1 MLCTTFFAATIVLF
15 AQHASAQGRLLRFV
29 CSQLV
34 IERID
39 PLVSPGMVPSPHTH
53 QVVGGNSFNATMDP
67 ARLDP
72 ATTSTCTTCS
82 YAEDFSNYWTANLY
96 FKSPENG
103 TLKRV
108 PQMPNPTCCQQ
119 NGGLTIYYMTPFSGS
134 QKVTA
139 FKPGFRMLAGDPA
152 LRTATGKDPGICHRC
167 LGASNGFQ
175 PCDRTDSSELPLKPC
190 PQGIRSSIIFPT
202 CWDGKNLDS
211 PDHKSH
217 MAYSPG
223 ICSGGNC
230 LAGAS
235 CPSTHPVRVPG
246 VMYEIYWDT
255 SQFNDPK
262 YFPAG
267 SQPFVYS
274 FGDGLGHGQHGDYL
288 FGWKGDALQ
297 RGMDALS
304 GRDCANE
311 KCSALKSQSYEDAM
325 ACTKKS
331 VVDEDVGLD
340 GWIPTLP
347 GGMPVTY
354 Q

>member
-1 MLCTTFFAATIVLF
+1 MLWVLLTAATAVLF

-53 QVVGGNSFNATMDP
+53 QVVGA
-67 ARLDP
+67 
-72 ATTSTCTTCS
+72 STCTTCS

-103 TLKRV
+103 TYKRV
-108 PQMPNPTCCQQ
+108 PQMPNPTCCKQ
-119 NGGLTIYYMTPFSGS
+119 NGGLTIYYMSPFSGN

-139 FKPGFRMLAGDPA
+139 FKPLCAPPPAKTRASATDVSAPATASSLVIEQTALLFRQRRV
-152 LRTATGKDPGICHRC
+152 LRVSGR
-167 LGASNGFQ
+167 ASYS
-175 PCDRTDSSELPLKPC
+175 R
-190 PQGIRSSIIFPT
+190 T

-223 ICSGGNC
+223 ICNGGNC

-235 CPSTHPVRVPG
+235 CPQTHPVRVPG
-246 VMYEIYWDT
+246 VMYEIYWNT

-262 YFPAG
+262 YFSAN

-274 FGDGLGHGQHGDYL
+274 FGDATGHGQHGDYL
-288 FGWKGDALQ
+288 FGWKDDALQ

-311 KCSALKSQSYEDAM
+311 KCSVLKSQSYEDAM
-325 ACTKKS
+325 ACTQKS
-331 VVDEDVGLD
+331 VVQEDVGLD
-340 GWIPTLP
+340 GWIPNLP
-347 GGMPVTY
+347 GEMPVTS